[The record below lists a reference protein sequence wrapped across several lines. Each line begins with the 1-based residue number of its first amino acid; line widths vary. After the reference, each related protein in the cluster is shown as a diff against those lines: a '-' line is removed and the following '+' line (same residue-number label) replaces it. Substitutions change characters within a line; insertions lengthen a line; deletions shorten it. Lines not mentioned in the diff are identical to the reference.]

1 MPAQLP
7 HRVFPIVEIAHLL
20 RVQHNPVRIQDIDG
34 PECSNIVWIQDYAT
48 QVGQGPLELRKNEW
62 LGRSDR
68 ALILIRKIWERELQA
83 LQDGKPLKQ
92 WDRTERLAGLHS
104 RAND

>member
-1 MPAQLP
+1 M
-7 HRVFPIVEIAHLL
+7 
-20 RVQHNPVRIQDIDG
+20 
-34 PECSNIVWIQDYAT
+34 
-48 QVGQGPLELRKNEW
+48 

-83 LQDGKPLKQ
+83 LEQGKPLKQ
-92 WDRTERLAGLHS
+92 WQRTERLAALHS